1 MPETKWNLVKGETF
15 RPKLDFKQLEN
26 AFAKQI
32 VGSLESWLV
41 CVEGKDGRMIESA
54 G

>member
-26 AFAKQI
+26 
-32 VGSLESWLV
+32 VGV
-41 CVEGKDGRMIESA
+41 TTCDH
-54 G
+54 